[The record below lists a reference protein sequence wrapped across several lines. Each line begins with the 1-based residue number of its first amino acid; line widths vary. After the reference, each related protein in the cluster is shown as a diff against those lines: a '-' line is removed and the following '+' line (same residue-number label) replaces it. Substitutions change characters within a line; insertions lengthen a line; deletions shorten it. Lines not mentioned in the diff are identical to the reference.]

1 MNLQIMNKVIFA
13 IIAIAVIVGISAVA
27 ISSNYLVSNLE
38 STLEVTI
45 ESEDQI
51 EPKSFTVG
59 LDESV
64 GFTEKP

>member
-1 MNLQIMNKVIFA
+1 MKKAIFV
-13 IIAIAVIVGISAVA
+13 IIAIVVIIGVSAAV
-27 ISSNYLVSNLE
+27 ISSNNLVDSKSATE
-38 STLEVTI
+38 ATI
-45 ESEDQI
+45 ENKDKI

>member
-1 MNLQIMNKVIFA
+1 MNLRIMNKVIFV